1 MAKLNPAPLGA
12 QKWEFFSATDKK
24 NSEGQ
29 FSRKIQCN
37 VLTFDK
43 SKPPGGIYYVYIQ
56 RRRKSFVHSIL
67 KERGFG
73 KQLPEPAKIRWEEG
87 IKSQSWLL
95 FIPTDEQ
102 RDHEEMKLQTCLIS
116 IQQRNAIYDNRSR
129 CRKTFRYQNT
139 TGTDRTLSRLL
150 VAKPG
155 ERNWNQVTSCYKLH
169 QPSFL
174 PKLKEQWF
182 L

>member
-1 MAKLNPAPLGA
+1 MRI
-12 QKWEFFSATDKK
+12 FSATDKK

-56 RRRKSFVHSIL
+56 RRRKSFVHSTV

-73 KQLPEPAKIRWEEG
+73 KQLLEPAKIRWEEG
-87 IKSQSWLL
+87 IKSIGKFGRSSVKCSRSTTVVLCQ
-95 FIPTDEQ
+95 
-102 RDHEEMKLQTCLIS
+102 LQTCMIS

-129 CRKTFRYQNT
+129 CRKTFRHQNT
-139 TGTDRTLSRLL
+139 TGTNRSLSRLL

-155 ERNWNQVTSCYKLH
+155 ERNWNQVTSRYKLH

-174 PKLKEQWF
+174 PKIKEQWF
-182 L
+182 LWV

>member
-1 MAKLNPAPLGA
+1 MLNERTTHTHTWWWEDSDSLSMGKFIMSSLTTFFGLISMVALFSWTHVRKKQFLGTILGLEVKFTWMSIEIRQNCWMAKLNPAPLEA

-73 KQLPEPAKIRWEEG
+73 KQLPEPAKIRWEEEL
-87 IKSQSWLL
+87 KSIGKILEIWS
-95 FIPTDEQ
+95 
-102 RDHEEMKLQTCLIS
+102 
-116 IQQRNAIYDNRSR
+116 
-129 CRKTFRYQNT
+129 
-139 TGTDRTLSRLL
+139 
-150 VAKPG
+150 
-155 ERNWNQVTSCYKLH
+155 
-169 QPSFL
+169 
-174 PKLKEQWF
+174 
-182 L
+182 